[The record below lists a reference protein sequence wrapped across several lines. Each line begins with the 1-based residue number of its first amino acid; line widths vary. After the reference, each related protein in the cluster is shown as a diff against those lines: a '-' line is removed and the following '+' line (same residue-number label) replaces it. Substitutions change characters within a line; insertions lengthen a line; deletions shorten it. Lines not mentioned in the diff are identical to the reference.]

1 MANYLIELG
10 LEPGDRVTVQAEKSP
25 EFLWLFLGCLRA
37 GLVFHPLNTAYT
49 EDELRFFLGD
59 AAPSL
64 VVCDGANAATMASLC
79 RDAGVASPCTLNA
92 DGSGS
97 LFAGVA
103 DASDG
108 FTTVARAGAD
118 LAIADVLAEDADV
131 TAGEIAGACGV
142 RAEAFGLDVTDAE
155 AAVAT
160 VKSVVDAFGKIDIL
174 VNNAG
179 VTRDN
184 LVLRMSDEEW
194 DGVLRVNL
202 KGAFLMT
209 RAAARPMLKART
221 GSIVNVAS
229 VVGQMGNAGQA
240 NYAASKAGLIGL
252 TKSCAKEFAPRGVR
266 VNAVAPGY
274 IRTAMTE
281 KLGEEA
287 REAMLSG
294 VPLGRP
300 GEAEDVARA
309 VRFLASDEAAYV
321 TGQVLRVCG
330 GMVM

>member
-1 MANYLIELG
+1 MSDLKGKAALVTGGARGIGRAIAEG
-10 LEPGDRVTVQAEKSP
+10 L
-25 EFLWLFLGCLRA
+25 
-37 GLVFHPLNTAYT
+37 
-49 EDELRFFLGD
+49 
-59 AAPSL
+59 
-64 VVCDGANAATMASLC
+64 
-79 RDAGVASPCTLNA
+79 
-92 DGSGS
+92 
-97 LFAGVA
+97 
-103 DASDG
+103 
-108 FTTVARAGAD
+108 ARAGVD
-118 LAIADVLAEDADV
+118 LAIADVLAEDAGA

-155 AAVAT
+155 AAAVT

-179 VTRDN
+179 ITRDN

-209 RAAARPMLKART
+209 RAAARPMFKARA

-252 TKSCAKEFAPRGVR
+252 TKSCAKEFASRGVR

>member
-1 MANYLIELG
+1 MQG
-10 LEPGDRVTVQAEKSP
+10 LRGRTALVTGGARGIGRAIAGALAE
-25 EFLWLFLGCLRA
+25 
-37 GLVFHPLNTAYT
+37 
-49 EDELRFFLGD
+49 
-59 AAPSL
+59 
-64 VVCDGANAATMASLC
+64 
-79 RDAGVASPCTLNA
+79 
-92 DGSGS
+92 
-97 LFAGVA
+97 
-103 DASDG
+103 
-108 FTTVARAGAD
+108 AGAD
-118 LAIADVLAEDADV
+118 LVLADVLAGEAAG
-131 TAGEIAGACGV
+131 TAASLASAHGV
-142 RAEAFGLDVTDAE
+142 RAEGRGLDVTDAS
-155 AAVAT
+155 AVAEA

-194 DGVLRVNL
+194 DLVLRVNL

-209 RAAARPMLKART
+209 RACARPMLKAR
-221 GSIVNVAS
+221 GGAVVNVAS

-240 NYAASKAGLIGL
+240 NYAASKAGLVGL
-252 TKSCAKEFAPRGVR
+252 TKSCAKEFASRGVR

-287 REAMLSG
+287 RAGLLSG

-300 GEAEDVARA
+300 GEPEDVARA